1 MKVFLSVVG
10 VLLVGVGILLWSL
23 IPDRRIAGKWGAPEL
38 SILDVRGH
46 RLEDGRGMV
55 LSYFFYLSQEGKL
68 RKPYRSMW
76 GNEVT
81 TRTHKIAL
89 GFESM
94 IVDPS
99 GKALVVLPIE
109 SQVPD
114 SKNRYDSI
122 SRPKR

>member
-23 IPDRRIAGKWGAPEL
+23 IPDRRIAGKWGEPEV
-38 SILDVRGH
+38 SILEVRGH

-55 LSYFFYLSQEGKL
+55 LIQPLESLDTTSQE
-68 RKPYRSMW
+68 
-76 GNEVT
+76 
-81 TRTHKIAL
+81 
-89 GFESM
+89 
-94 IVDPS
+94 
-99 GKALVVLPIE
+99 IE
-109 SQVPD
+109 SALQSLKARLREKYLQVPD